1 MSIRIFGSVGTI
13 IHGTMQERDLIP
25 ALASE
30 LTRLAA
36 ANGVLA
42 DHSELLIE
50 ADQWNEDDDADG
62 RGSEIVHELFDALG
76 EFAPKGCYF
85 GAHEGD
91 GSDYGFWPADSEPE
105 DGEENTEVLPER
117 NADRVGELEGEV

>member
-1 MSIRIFGSVGTI
+1 MSIRIFGSVGSLS
-13 IHGTMQERDLIP
+13 HGTMQERDLIP

-62 RGSEIVHELFDALG
+62 RGSEIVNELFDALG
-76 EFAPKGCYF
+76 EFAPEGCYF